1 MTTALA
7 EQQTYRLSEAETHK
21 LWRLSQLAAGASEA
35 SALAL
40 SGLLLDLPK
49 SVRTALLEF
58 AEAGADSGFLLLR
71 GVTVGDLPD
80 TPTVHHSGALQGHP
94 TDGTLTLVADLL
106 GSLVGYLDEKDGALI
121 HDVHAVPGEETRI
134 ENSGSVAFD
143 FHTENVHHPLRPDY
157 LGLLCL
163 RQDHEGV
170 AATRVASVRE
180 AVRLLTEEQ
189 VAILRTPQFYSS
201 YPASFTRG
209 RTGPVPRSG
218 PHPAVFGPYDRPFM
232 RFNSHTTHAAGAE
245 ATAALKALAEALEA
259 VCHNVV
265 LEPGDLVV
273 VDNHVAAHGR
283 SAFVPRY
290 DGRDRWLRRFY
301 SVRSLP
307 GWTQHMMPRQRVVP
321 TLEDIQGVL

>member
-7 EQQTYRLSEAETHK
+7 AQQTYHLSEAETHK

-121 HDVHAVPGEETRI
+121 HDVHAVPGEEKRI

-245 ATAALKALAEALEA
+245 ATAALKALSEALEA

>member
-1 MTTALA
+1 MTPALA
-7 EQQTYRLSEAETHK
+7 EQRTYRLSEAETHK
-21 LWRLSQLAAGASEA
+21 LWQLSRLAAGASEA

-58 AEAGADSGFLLLR
+58 AESGADSGFLLLR
-71 GVTVGDLPD
+71 GLTIGDLPD

-106 GSLVGYLDEKDGALI
+106 GSLVGYQDEKAGALI
-121 HDVHAVPGEETRI
+121 HDVHAVPGEEQRI

-143 FHTENVHHPLRPDY
+143 FHTENVHHPLRPDH

-163 RQDHEGV
+163 RQDHEGI

-180 AVRLLTEEQ
+180 AVRHLTEEQ
-189 VAILRTPQFYSS
+189 VAILRTPQFHSS

-232 RFNSHTTHAAGAE
+232 RFNSHTTHAADAE
-245 ATAALKALAEALEA
+245 ATAALKALSEALET
-259 VCHNVV
+259 VCHDVV

-290 DGRDRWLRRFY
+290 DGRDRWLRRCY
-301 SVRSLP
+301 SVRSIL
-307 GWTQHMMPRQRVVP
+307 GWTQHMMPRQRVIP
-321 TLEDIQGVL
+321 PMEDIQGVL